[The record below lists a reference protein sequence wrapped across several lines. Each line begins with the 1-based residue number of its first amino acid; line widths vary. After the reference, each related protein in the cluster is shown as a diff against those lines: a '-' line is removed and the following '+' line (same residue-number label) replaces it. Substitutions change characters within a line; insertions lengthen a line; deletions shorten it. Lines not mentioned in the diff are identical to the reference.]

1 MKNIFKTLLFSLVT
15 LTIGY
20 GQVTTSGSF
29 GTASP
34 LTVVS
39 VSATGVPTYRMA
51 TRVVDGSTQLLDKT
65 FVKTIS
71 VANAWQAQLGL
82 RYFFN

>member
-1 MKNIFKTLLFSLVT
+1 
-15 LTIGY
+15 
-20 GQVTTSGSF
+20 
-29 GTASP
+29 
-34 LTVVS
+34 LTVASVS
-39 VSATGVPTYRMA
+39 VAGVPTYRMA

-71 VANAWQAQLGL
+71 VGNAWQAQLGL

>member
-1 MKNIFKTLLFSLVT
+1 MLNNAWGV
-15 LTIGY
+15 GY
-20 GQVTTSGSF
+20 STTSGSF

-34 LTVVS
+34 LTVAS

-71 VANAWQAQLGL
+71 VGNAWQAQLGL

>member
-1 MKNIFKTLLFSLVT
+1 
-15 LTIGY
+15 
-20 GQVTTSGSF
+20 
-29 GTASP
+29 
-34 LTVVS
+34 LTVAS
-39 VSATGVPTYRMA
+39 VSADGVPTYRMA

-71 VANAWQAQLGL
+71 VGNAWQAQLGL